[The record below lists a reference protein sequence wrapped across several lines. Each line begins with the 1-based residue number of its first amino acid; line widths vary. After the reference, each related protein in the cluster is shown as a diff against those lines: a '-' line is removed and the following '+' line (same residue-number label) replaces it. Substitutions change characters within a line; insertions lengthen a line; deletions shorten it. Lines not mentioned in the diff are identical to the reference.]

1 MDQCRDPLKGTLVP
15 ERGGR
20 LTAAERQGA
29 GRAQRALA
37 SDSGVENAGV
47 HGRLSQPG
55 SCEARSVE
63 AAPSQEWLCTERVLS
78 LGHIFPS
85 TDLRV
90 ADVLWG
96 AYSDP
101 CWRGQGRNETFR
113 PNSRLPHPGVK
124 LLRPWVGR
132 PSLPGCERPG
142 LIKDGTAWSELS
154 VLVQ

>member
-1 MDQCRDPLKGTLVP
+1 MDQCRDPLQGTLVP

-20 LTAAERQGA
+20 LTAAGRQGA

-37 SDSGVENAGV
+37 SDSGLENAGV
-47 HGRLSQPG
+47 HGKLSQPG
-55 SCEARSVE
+55 SCMVPSVE
-63 AAPSQEWLCTERVLS
+63 AAPSQGSCLLATLTERVLS

-101 CWRGQGRNETFR
+101 CWRGQGRNEIFR

-132 PSLPGCERPG
+132 PFLPG
-142 LIKDGTAWSELS
+142 W
-154 VLVQ
+154 